1 MDSRPEAPKKAHSK
15 NGSKTSMKERA
26 TSDEFD
32 FDAKVERATG
42 RRPSRSNTSVDDEGG
57 LQRTSS
63 HRRAGVGMVPN
74 PTNSPADPL
83 NWPRWRKELAFGS
96 LMLGTAVIGTLKTL
110 LVTVN
115 SVIASELSVDYMS
128 ATALTGAPIMFG
140 AFAALKSQMLC
151 HSFGKRG
158 IYLGSSLLM
167 LIGALWNMHV
177 YDSYAQFMVARIFQG
192 IGWGMF
198 ESLISSSIADMFFLH
213 ERTSRTNAYN
223 AISLWFTWG
232 SPILGG
238 YVSQSNDGFR
248 NQIMII
254 NVMQAV
260 SIVLLIFGTPE
271 STFDRSSSQQP
282 SGDNA
287 PSKTAL
293 GMYIDTLKLTN
304 SHSTSKFTM
313 KEALRP
319 VRALAAPSTIL
330 TALLTAPLLASSFG
344 AASSLSL
351 LFAAMPTF
359 LFPARIGYI
368 FILPLVFS
376 LLAYTLGSFV
386 THLRTK
392 PPHHLSD
399 SAVKTL
405 TVAAPGMLI
414 GVAGLLAFGLYT
426 SAELMPEVE
435 DNGTIFAL
443 NIVGLEISLKTV
455 SSLFGLM
462 VSGAVMLQYS
472 GSTYLST
479 FVPSSGLGASELAGA
494 HHVIQ
499 EIMIGIWVIGMP
511 MWISGDGAMF
521 VVAGLK
527 NTTIALGVLSIVFGT
542 SIGAVL
548 WVKGT
553 AVSAVDTRVL
563 GNRSGSVGG
572 VGGPLQRWKTTDSF
586 IEP

>member
-1 MDSRPEAPKKAHSK
+1 
-15 NGSKTSMKERA
+15 
-26 TSDEFD
+26 
-32 FDAKVERATG
+32 
-42 RRPSRSNTSVDDEGG
+42 
-57 LQRTSS
+57 
-63 HRRAGVGMVPN
+63 
-74 PTNSPADPL
+74 
-83 NWPRWRKELAFGS
+83 
-96 LMLGTAVIGTLKTL
+96 
-110 LVTVN
+110 
-115 SVIASELSVDYMS
+115 
-128 ATALTGAPIMFG
+128 
-140 AFAALKSQMLC
+140 
-151 HSFGKRG
+151 
-158 IYLGSSLLM
+158 
-167 LIGALWNMHV
+167 
-177 YDSYAQFMVARIFQG
+177 
-192 IGWGMF
+192 
-198 ESLISSSIADMFFLH
+198 
-213 ERTSRTNAYN
+213 
-223 AISLWFTWG
+223 
-232 SPILGG
+232 
-238 YVSQSNDGFR
+238 
-248 NQIMII
+248 
-254 NVMQAV
+254 MQAV

-304 SHSTSKFTM
+304 SHSTRKFTM

-368 FILPLVFS
+368 FILPLIFS

-386 THLRTK
+386 TYLRTK

-399 SAVKTL
+399 SAVRTL
-405 TVAAPGMLI
+405 TMAAPGMLI

-494 HHVIQ
+494 HHVLQ

>member
-15 NGSKTSMKERA
+15 NGSKVSTKERG

-32 FDAKVERATG
+32 FDGKVERATG
-42 RRPSRSNTSVDDEGG
+42 RRPSRSHTSIDDEGG
-57 LQRTSS
+57 LQRTASA
-63 HRRAGVGMVPN
+63 RRAGVGMVPK
-74 PTNSPADPL
+74 PSNSPADPL

-96 LMLGTAVIGTLKTL
+96 LMLGAAVIGTLKTL

-115 SVIASELSVDYMS
+115 SVIASEMSVDYTS

-140 AFAALKSQMLC
+140 AFAALKSQMLS

-198 ESLISSSIADMFFLH
+198 EALISSSIADMFFVH
-213 ERTSRTNAYN
+213 ERTARTNAYN
-223 AISLWFTWG
+223 VISIWFTWG

-238 YVSQSNDGFR
+238 HVSQSNEGFR

-254 NVMQAV
+254 NAIQAV
-260 SIVLLIFGTPE
+260 SIALLIFATPE
-271 STFDRSSSQQP
+271 TAFDRTSSQQP
-282 SGDNA
+282 SLDIA
-287 PSKTAL
+287 PSKSAFS
-293 GMYIDTLKLTN
+293 MYIDTLKLSN
-304 SHSTSKFTM
+304 SHSTSKFNL

-319 VRALAAPSTIL
+319 LRALAAPSTIL
-330 TALLTAPLLASSFG
+330 TTLLTAPLLASSFG

-359 LFPARIGYI
+359 LFPARVGYI
-368 FILPLVFS
+368 FILPLIFS
-376 LLAYTLGSFV
+376 LLAYSLGSFV
-386 THLRTK
+386 THLRTQ
-392 PPHHLSD
+392 PPHHLANSG
-399 SAVKTL
+399 VKTL
-405 TVAAPGMLI
+405 TVAGPGMLI
-414 GVAGLLAFGLYT
+414 GAAGLLAFGLYT
-426 SAELMPEVE
+426 SAELMPEIE

-462 VSGAVMLQYS
+462 ISGAVMLQYS

-479 FVPSSGLGASELAGA
+479 FVPSSGIGASELAGA
-494 HHVIQ
+494 NHVLQ
-499 EIMIGIWVIGMP
+499 EIIIGIWVIGMP

-527 NTTIALGVLSIVFGT
+527 NTTIALGVLSIVLG
-542 SIGAVL
+542 SSVGAVL
-548 WVKGT
+548 WVKGI
-553 AVSAVDTRVL
+553 AVSAVDFRVL
-563 GNRSGSVGG
+563 GRRTESAG
-572 VGGPLQRWKTTDSF
+572 VGAGQLQRWKTSDSF
-586 IEP
+586 FEA